1 MIDAKGKMIFF
12 LMGAWMM
19 GSITMAFVATQNF
32 RAVDRILTAPADAD
46 LQRKLD
52 GLSREDAR
60 MILRHLASEMNRFYF
75 RVWEGTQLILGGLV
89 LMLLMTSGR
98 SDALTR
104 ALVVTM
110 LAVVV
115 VFIVFLTPQIVALGR
130 SLDFASRTPPPPQYA
145 RFWRFHLTYTLLD
158 LLKLLLGAVV
168 LARLLMR

>member
-1 MIDAKGKMIFF
+1 MIFF

-19 GSITMAFVATQNF
+19 GSVTMAFVATQNF

-46 LQRKLD
+46 LQRKLE
-52 GLSREDAR
+52 GLSWEDAR

-89 LMLLMTSGR
+89 LMLLITSGR
-98 SDALTR
+98 SDALART
-104 ALVVTM
+104 LVVMM
-110 LAVVV
+110 LAIVVV
-115 VFIVFLTPQIVALGR
+115 LIVFLTPQIVTLGR
-130 SLDFASRTPPPPQYA
+130 SLDFVSRTPPPPQYA
-145 RFWRFHLTYTLLD
+145 RFWRFHITYTLLD